1 MSGAAMG
8 FLGGLGRGVAS
19 VADTMIQSNEK
30 QKLTELEA
38 QIQAERDKRIEEAAI
53 AREGRQEQ
61 YKIAGEQRDLSNDK
75 TRLQNT
81 IDVNTDPANI
91 ERVGKAT
98 VEKQRYEDEYKDT
111 RLPADV
117 ARAKALA
124 DATRGPDHTDWEGRG
139 LDNQLK
145 RKTLERMN
153 APGYMDENE
162 KSAIKDYKE
171 DIKTYSKQQTD
182 LWKLAQEEQDP
193 IKQKEYQ
200 AKADALQLKINQ
212 ANVNIQSIRKGD
224 TETVSEGNDAIKAQ
238 DLILKIRSLEPG
250 YNFPEGGVD
259 LAGLEKTY
267 NELKSG
273 KATEKPA
280 EEKPKDNKPGFFAE
294 TIKKVKDTAS
304 DIVKPQEANKDLMDK
319 ARSILLNGPK
329 ALGEMPSDPEEAYNY
344 KRLAQAINYTLK
356 SDMSEEQ
363 KLDDIYRKLSGR

>member
-1 MSGAAMG
+1 MSGAMMG
-8 FLGGLGRGVAS
+8 FLSGLGKGVAG

-53 AREGRQEQ
+53 ARDSRQEQ

-81 IDVNTDPANI
+81 IDVNTDPSNI
-91 ERVGKAT
+91 ERVGQAT
-98 VEKQRYEDEYKDT
+98 VAKQRYEDEYKDT

-117 ARAKALA
+117 ARAKAIA

-153 APGYMDENE
+153 APGYMDESE

-171 DIKTYSKQQTD
+171 DIKTYAKQQTD
-182 LWKLAQEEQDP
+182 LWKLAQDEQDP
-193 IKQKEYQ
+193 VKQKEYQ

-224 TETVSEGNDAIKAQ
+224 TETVSGGNDIKAQ
-238 DLILKIRSLEPG
+238 EWILKIQALEPG
-250 YNFPEGGVD
+250 YNFPEKGLD

-273 KATEKPA
+273 KKTEKPA

-294 TIKKVKDTAS
+294 TIQKVKDTAS

-329 ALGEMPSDPEEAYNY
+329 VLGEMPSDPEEAYNY
-344 KRLAQAINYTLK
+344 KRLTQAINYTLN